1 MFDNEIFDKWLDKE
15 AERVI
20 EKLTNNE
27 KIENED
33 KLILMLKAQTNHF
46 YHLDKEIRSE
56 IELFKEE
63 SKKYW
68 EENEKRWKENEKRW
82 EENEN
87 RWKANE
93 KRWEANEKRWEE
105 NEKRWRENDKRW
117 EENQKELKRIYETIN
132 SQTWKIIG
140 TIGTFIAISQFIG
153 SYIK

>member
-1 MFDNEIFDKWLDKE
+1 MFNNEIFDKWLDKE

-46 YHLDKEIRSE
+46 YHLDKEIREE
-56 IELFKEE
+56 IDLFKSE

-68 EENEKRWKENEKRW
+68 EENEKRWN
-82 EENEN
+82 
-87 RWKANE
+87 
-93 KRWEANEKRWEE
+93 
-105 NEKRWRENDKRW
+105 
-117 EENQKELKRIYETIN
+117 ENQKELKKIYETIN